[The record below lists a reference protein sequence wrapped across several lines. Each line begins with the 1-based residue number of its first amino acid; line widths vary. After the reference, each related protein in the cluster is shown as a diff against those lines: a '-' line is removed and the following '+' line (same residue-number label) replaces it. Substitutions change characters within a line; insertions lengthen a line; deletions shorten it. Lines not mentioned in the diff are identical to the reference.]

1 MVKAIYLLS
10 VSSYGHG
17 WMLLIVRMI
26 NNSASIPFAI
36 CIDENEANFV
46 CINKNFC
53 YTMPCVLSIPSLLY
67 T

>member
-10 VSSYGHG
+10 VGLYDHG

-36 CIDENEANFV
+36 GIDENEE
-46 CINKNFC
+46 NFC
-53 YTMPCVLSIPSLLY
+53 LHQ
-67 T
+67 